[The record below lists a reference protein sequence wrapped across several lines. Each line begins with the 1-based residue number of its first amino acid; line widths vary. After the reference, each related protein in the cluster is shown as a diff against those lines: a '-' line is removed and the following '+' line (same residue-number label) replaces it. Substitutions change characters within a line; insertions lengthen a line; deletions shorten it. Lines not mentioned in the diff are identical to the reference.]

1 MRKQSPE
8 ISSRNEVQVRQGD
21 RIAPGFEL
29 FSAKIPLRDLAS
41 PGYKSR
47 AQLGGIEKV
56 TGATDTTIL
65 PIHAG

>member
-1 MRKQSPE
+1 MWKQSPE
-8 ISSRNEVQVRQGD
+8 IPSRNEVQVRQSD

-29 FSAKIPLRDLAS
+29 FSAKIPLRDLGS
-41 PGYKSR
+41 PGYKGR

-56 TGATDTTIL
+56 TGATDMTIL